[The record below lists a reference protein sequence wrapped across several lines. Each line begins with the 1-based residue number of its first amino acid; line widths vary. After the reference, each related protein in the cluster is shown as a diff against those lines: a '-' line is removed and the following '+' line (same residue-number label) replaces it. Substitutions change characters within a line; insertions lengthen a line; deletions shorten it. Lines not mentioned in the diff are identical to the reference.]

1 MTLEKQQEDEIR
13 KLVVEK
19 FGEDSVKRMDIF
31 YMELND
37 IRMSAQ
43 TSYDF
48 LEKVKEKYPEGDT
61 DLLLAGLLYGMK
73 LGEIGYEY
81 HMKQMQAEQEMKV
94 KAEEKKKEEDA
105 EAEAEKKRLEAE
117 WKAADARRAAE
128 AAELF
133 YQ

>member
-13 KLVVEK
+13 KMVVEK

-48 LEKVKEKYPEGDT
+48 LEKVKEKYPDGDT

-73 LGEIGYEY
+73 LGEIGLEY
-81 HMKQMQAEQEMKV
+81 HMKQVQAEQEMKV
-94 KAEEKKKEEDA
+94 KAEEKKKEDDA
-105 EAEAEKKRLEAE
+105 EAEAKKKRLEAE
-117 WKAADARRAAE
+117 WEAADAIRAKE
-128 AAELF
+128 AGELF